1 METISQIKQSL
12 KYTDQYIQLN
22 LMALN
27 KWSSGERGNCPYC
40 QKHRL
45 EKLKYKV
52 QGEGTDSLVSFSKV
66 MLQLYSSNR
75 REMRILSIRELSL
88 TMYVSSR
95 G

>member
-1 METISQIKQSL
+1 MNASTKSHLTLSILPFFTLYIQTYIQNKKVSTNNNLKVHGNFISQINVLYSL

-45 EKLKYKV
+45 EKLKKV
-52 QGEGTDSLVSFSKV
+52 
-66 MLQLYSSNR
+66 
-75 REMRILSIRELSL
+75 
-88 TMYVSSR
+88 
-95 G
+95 